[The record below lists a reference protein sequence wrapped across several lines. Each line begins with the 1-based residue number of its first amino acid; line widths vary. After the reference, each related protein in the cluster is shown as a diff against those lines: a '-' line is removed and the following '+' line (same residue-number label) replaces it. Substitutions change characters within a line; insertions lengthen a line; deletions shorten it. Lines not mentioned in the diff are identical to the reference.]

1 MELRAYV
8 RDIGERQNISVA
20 EVDGIACRA
29 GKQGSQLRVAK
40 AGAIIGMRDID
51 QVVIGLA
58 EVGNR
63 NVTRVEHE
71 FVGAAQSGQDVLC
84 VAVAKPAIEGVGIIV
99 SGEIVAELGAEQ
111 VIDIRQRVCTR
122 PAGILSSGNVE
133 AHRYS

>member
-8 RDIGERQNISVA
+8 RDVGERHDVSVA

-29 GKQGSQLRVAK
+29 GKQGSQLRVAE
-40 AGAIIGMRDID
+40 AGAIVGVRDID
-51 QVVIGLA
+51 QVMIGLA
-58 EVGNR
+58 EIGDGD
-63 NVTRVEHE
+63 VTGVEHE

-99 SGEIVAELGAEQ
+99 SGEIVAELRAEQ

-122 PAGILSSGNVE
+122 PAGILSSGN
-133 AHRYS
+133 ACS